1 MYVRI
6 TNDTGGTIFG
16 NEVQPKP
23 ISRGMTTGAPPQ
35 IATPAAPDLG
45 HTPPSPASLS
55 LCRHGYNSGPPLI
68 FMRSPGYKSPTRTLH
83 PTANTTPS
91 PNVTN

>member
-1 MYVRI
+1 MYARI
-6 TNDTGGTIFG
+6 TDGTGGTTFG

-23 ISRGMTTGAPPQ
+23 TSPGYDYGRSSPNRNTVRSGSQ
-35 IATPAAPDLG
+35 QYATFPCEPV
-45 HTPPSPASLS
+45 

-83 PTANTTPS
+83 PTANTTPN